1 MKSNA
6 THPSYFCR
14 AAHLKEVPRHDTK
27 TAIQVI
33 AAEGAQCLI
42 WVSNRAGVDWFKAG
56 VLSQS
61 TKDTVLEQAGAEC
74 ACCGEDD
81 AAVLQIDHIWPR
93 SKGGQNWLINL
104 QVLCADCNKRKGNSL
119 VLRTPAELLKLLMP
133 WLNRATARR
142 IARWMVSNLS
152 MMLRTARDLSAWAIK
167 TASKLAREAAPW
179 IVMLLAVLPTKVWLA
194 IAAVI
199 VIALLIWWASRHRP
213 EWFERARSTG
223 RRARDTVV
231 SRLRRVPTAPARAIR
246 GVRTRAEQVRGD
258 IGRRMPGMD
267 WHLEREEKHAGS
279 EPARVR
285 VFIEFNR
292 YGVAEVVAA

>member
-1 MKSNA
+1 MKLNA
-6 THPSYFCR
+6 TPPYCCR
-14 AAHLKEVPRHDTK
+14 SAHLKEIPKHDAK

-33 AAEGAQCLI
+33 VAEGGQVLI
-42 WVSNRAGVDWFKAG
+42 WVSLNAGLDWFKAG

-61 TKDTVLEQAGAEC
+61 TKDTVLEQAGAKC

-104 QVLCADCNKRKGNSL
+104 QVLCADCNKRKSNSL

-142 IARWMVSNLS
+142 IARWMVRNLPK
-152 MMLRTARDLSAWAIK
+152 MLRNARDLSAWATK
-167 TASKLAREAAPW
+167 MALKLAREAAPW
-179 IVMLLAVLPTKVWLA
+179 IMMLLAVLPTKVWLA

-199 VIALLIWWASRHRP
+199 VIAFLIWWVSRNRP
-213 EWFERARSTG
+213 ERFERARSTG

-231 SRLRRVPTAPARAIR
+231 SRLRRVPTAPVRAIR
-246 GVRTRAEQVRGD
+246 GVRTRAEQVRDD
-258 IGRRMPGMD
+258 IGRRMPGMNR
-267 WHLEREEKHAGS
+267 HLEREERRAAN

-285 VFIEFNR
+285 EFIEFNR